1 MLLGDKVAVIYGAGG
16 SIGGA
21 IARTFAQEGAQVYLG
36 GRDLS
41 VVEAVATEIVA
52 SGGQAEATRV
62 DALDEEAVDQY
73 TAGIVDR
80 AGRIDV
86 VMNAIAFDPVQGTPL
101 IQLDREDFVSP
112 ISKWTT
118 TQFLTARAAARYM
131 VTRRSGVILT
141 LTASP
146 ARLAIAHTGGFG
158 VACAA
163 IEGLTRTLAAELGPE
178 GVRVVCIKPHRIA
191 DTITEPDFP
200 MPLEEFRA
208 LIESFTLLKRLP
220 TLNEVAHTAAFLA
233 SEHAGAMTGTVANL
247 TCGMSVD

>member
-41 VVEAVATEIVA
+41 AVEAVATEIVA

>member
-1 MLLGDKVAVIYGAGG
+1 VIYGAGG

-41 VVEAVATEIVA
+41 AVEAVATEIVA

-233 SEHAGAMTGTVANL
+233 SEHAVR
-247 TCGMSVD
+247 